1 MKCDETN
8 SVETEKETE
17 CEEPYFELRC
27 FHVRLFDHGS
37 RNARN
42 LYDVDG
48 DLLTDSEG
56 RKLNVWSQ
64 TMNEYFLS
72 GRLKLVHRLA
82 EPGYSYFITS
92 EEQRRRFE
100 FERENGSGK
109 RMIYHVYGDE
119 DIDWRCPDCRRVF
132 INPKK

>member
-1 MKCDETN
+1 MSDDE
-8 SVETEKETE
+8 SSHTEGLPEDT
-17 CEEPYFELRC
+17 YQRLRC
-27 FHVRLFDHGS
+27 FHVQLYDHGS
-37 RNARN
+37 RHARN

-48 DLLTDSEG
+48 NLLIDEDG
-56 RKLNVWSQ
+56 LKLNIWTSKI
-64 TMNEYFLS
+64 NEYFMNGKL
-72 GRLKLVHRLA
+72 RLIHRLA
-82 EPGYSYFITS
+82 EPGYSYFIIS

-109 RMIYHVYGDE
+109 RMLYHVYADE

>member
-1 MKCDETN
+1 MKADDTD
-8 SVETEKETE
+8 SVDTEKETE
-17 CEEPYFELRC
+17 FEEPYHELRC

-48 DLLTDSEG
+48 NILTDNQG
-56 RKLNVWSQ
+56 ARLNVW
-64 TMNEYFLS
+64 TKVMNEYLLS
-72 GRLKLVHRLA
+72 GKLRLIHRIA
-82 EPGYSYFITS
+82 EPSYSYFVIS
-92 EEQRRRFE
+92 EQQRQRFE

-109 RMIYHVYGDE
+109 RMIYHVYADE

>member
-1 MKCDETN
+1 MKCDDTS

-17 CEEPYFELRC
+17 FEEPYAELRC
-27 FHVRLFDHGS
+27 YHVRLFDHGS
-37 RNARN
+37 RHARN

-48 DLLTDSEG
+48 DLLTDENG
-56 RKLNVWSQ
+56 CKLNVWTQ

-72 GRLKLVHRLA
+72 GRLRLIHHLA

-92 EEQRRRFE
+92 DEQRRRFE

-109 RMIYHVYGDE
+109 RMIYHVYADE
-119 DIDWRCPDCRRVF
+119 DIDWRCPDCRRIF